1 MLNFIYGIISCFVV
15 IVVFTL
21 VRRLIIYRLKDSLKI
36 NTSESF
42 KWEKFISGFALF
54 DLKLWAKSFHI
65 LWRHLIIFAIIF
77 SCVFGYGYWSGR
89 RGKPVEV
96 DLAYEKEFTI
106 QPPKNINGYV
116 LYKPKNS
123 YELVWKDIKTGKIVG
138 KVKVKDIPE
147 LQKKLKP
154 YGFILK
160 PIGVLGYGLGDKNK
174 FEGGAGLSFLKYF
187 KWRLESFLTNMGIYL
202 GSSYKITD
210 NSGLGI
216 GVGKGYKGDNRVLFY
231 YKWEF

>member
-15 IVVFTL
+15 IVVFSL
-21 VRRLIIYRLKDSLKI
+21 VRQLIIYKVKDSLKI

-65 LWRHLIIFAIIF
+65 FWRHLIIFGVIF
-77 SCVFGYGYWSGR
+77 SCIFGYGYWSGR
-89 RGKPVEV
+89 RGKPIKV
-96 DLAYEKEFTI
+96 DLAYEKEFKIKVDHT
-106 QPPKNINGYV
+106 Y

-123 YELVWKDIKTGKIVG
+123 RKLYITDKNNNIIKPVTVG
-138 KVKVKDIPE
+138 DVESLK
-147 LQKKLKP
+147 KKLKP
-154 YGFILK
+154 YGFILE

-174 FEGGAGLSFLKYF
+174 FEGGAGISFLKYF

-202 GSSYKITD
+202 GTSYKITD

-216 GVGKGYKGDNRVLFY
+216 GVGKGYKGDNRLLLY
-231 YKWEF
+231 YRWRF